1 MTLPLGRSYPVQ
13 PGPDGRLIVDLA
25 KCPPGRTDEEMQIT
39 LQRLSTEFNVD
50 TTPAQGLAGAELAA
64 WLDAAEDRV
73 FHRELAELQKQ
84 REGGAT

>member
-1 MTLPLGRSYPVQ
+1 MTLPLGRSYPVE

-25 KCPPGRTDEEMQIT
+25 KCPPGRSQEEMQIT
-39 LQRLSTEFNVD
+39 LQRLAGEFNVD

-73 FHRELAELQKQ
+73 FHRELAELQRQ
-84 REGGAT
+84 REGQ

>member
-1 MTLPLGRSYPVQ
+1 MP
-13 PGPDGRLIVDLA
+13 I
-25 KCPPGRTDEEMQIT
+25 RTQEEMQLT
-39 LQRLSTEFNVD
+39 LARLAGEFNVD
-50 TTPAQGLAGAELAA
+50 TTPAEGLAGAAELAA

>member
-1 MTLPLGRSYPVQ
+1 MTPLARSQ
-13 PGPDGRLIVDLA
+13 
-25 KCPPGRTDEEMQIT
+25 EEMQIT
-39 LQRLSTEFNVD
+39 LQRLAGEFNVD
-50 TTPAQGLAGAELAA
+50 TTPAEGLAGAELAA